1 MWYTWYC
8 RDNYTV
14 RNIKGMGEGHRVTI
28 HEGGRASSQY
38 LYSLRYGGGGG
49 GRLACAPGSYAY
61 EV

>member
-38 LYSLRYGGGGG
+38 LYSLSQYWGGGEASMCPWF
-49 GRLACAPGSYAY
+49 LCL
-61 EV
+61 